1 MTYENCLKYRDEAD
15 NEKDRLFWDER
26 VKRKYPEQVKPV
38 VVKEEKVVE
47 KPSKAKKK
55 VVKK

>member
-1 MTYENCLKYRDEAD
+1 MTYENCLKYRDEATD
-15 NEKDRLFWDER
+15 IETKLFWAER
-26 VKRKYPEQVKPV
+26 ITRKYPEQA

-55 VVKK
+55 VVKQ

>member
-15 NEKDRLFWDER
+15 NDKDREFWHAR
-26 VKRKYPEQVKPV
+26 LTRKYPEKIII
-38 VVKEEKVVE
+38 KEKVVE

-55 VVKK
+55 VVKE

>member
-15 NEKDRLFWDER
+15 NEKDTLFWDER
-26 VKRKYPEQVKPV
+26 IKRKYPEKFI
-38 VVKEEKVVE
+38 VKEEKVIE

-55 VVKK
+55 VVKE